1 MSEFD
6 VGQLPES
13 ERKFQGM
20 VVVVSF
26 FPSSL
31 WQEIPTAQDFD
42 HPKASQLGHILKKSV
57 TSSGQPCEVD
67 LNHPHF
73 GKCPH

>member
-13 ERKFQGM
+13 GRRFWGM

-31 WQEIPTAQDFD
+31 WQEIPTAQEFD
-42 HPKASQLGHILKKSV
+42 HPKASQLGHVLKKSV
-57 TSSGQPCEVD
+57 TNSDQPREVD
-67 LNHPHF
+67 LNHPRL